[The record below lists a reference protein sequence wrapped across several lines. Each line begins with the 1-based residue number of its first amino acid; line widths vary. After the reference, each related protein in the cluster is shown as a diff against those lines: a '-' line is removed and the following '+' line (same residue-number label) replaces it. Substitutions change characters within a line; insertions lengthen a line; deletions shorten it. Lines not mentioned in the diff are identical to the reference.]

1 MLCVLHFMCYNPIM
15 ANKRDLTKE
24 LLAECFKSLLE
35 TVPFSKITI
44 KMITDKAG
52 LIRPTFYKHFQ
63 DKYEVIEWI
72 FRTDVIDNV
81 QTLIENNMF
90 PEALRMFF
98 RCLEKDKD
106 FYRRAYATKGPN
118 SFKTLIYQT
127 IYKNVLVLINEF
139 APSDI
144 NRDSVLT
151 PEVLA
156 DYYSLGLA
164 NLIRRW
170 ILGEIKCTA
179 DELCDAYKLLLSSSV
194 LRILSMED

>member
-1 MLCVLHFMCYNPIM
+1 MCYNPIM

-44 KMITDKAG
+44 KMITDRAG

-72 FRTDVIDNV
+72 FQNEVVDNV
-81 QTLIENNMF
+81 QTLLENNMF
-90 PEALRMFF
+90 TEALRMLF

-106 FYRRAYATKGPN
+106 FYRKVYVTKGPN
-118 SFKTLIYQT
+118 SFKTLIYNT
-127 IYKNVLVLINEF
+127 IYDNYLSLIMRFGLANTEGY
-139 APSDI
+139 
-144 NRDSVLT
+144 SVLT

-156 DYYSLGLA
+156 DHYSLGLA

-179 DELCDAYKLLLSSSV
+179 DELCDAYKLLLYSSA
-194 LRILSMED
+194 LKLLSAE